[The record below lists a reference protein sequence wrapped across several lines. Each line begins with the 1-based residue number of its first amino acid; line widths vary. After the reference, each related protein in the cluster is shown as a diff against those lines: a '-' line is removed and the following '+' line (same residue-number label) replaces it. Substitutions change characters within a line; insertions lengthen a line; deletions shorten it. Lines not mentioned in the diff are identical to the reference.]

1 MRWPYVFKINTRER
15 RCQKKAGEYEPPE
28 KRGLLAVTAFAVSIT
43 LYFDVAK
50 KNRAI
55 KTREEELKKLAE
67 G

>member
-1 MRWPYVFKINTRER
+1 VNAAVKR
-15 RCQKKAGEYEPPE
+15 RPGEYEPPE

-50 KNRAI
+50 KSRAI